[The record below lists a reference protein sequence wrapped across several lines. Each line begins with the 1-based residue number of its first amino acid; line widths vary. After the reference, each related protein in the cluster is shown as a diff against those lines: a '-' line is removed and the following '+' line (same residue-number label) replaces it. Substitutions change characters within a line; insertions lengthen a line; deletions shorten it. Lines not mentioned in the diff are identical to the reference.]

1 MLISKNK
8 VKKSVFTLFSFAL
21 VFTSCNTGPKAID
34 YGTDSC
40 YFCQMTI
47 VDKLHAAEIITKKG
61 KVYKFDATECMINNL
76 KDIDT
81 ATIDMYLS
89 VDYTNPEILIDATK
103 ATFLIS
109 KNIPSP
115 MGAYLSTFKHK
126 EDAIS
131 KKKEKGGEIYTWKEL
146 QIKLKK

>member
-1 MLISKNK
+1 
-8 VKKSVFTLFSFAL
+8 
-21 VFTSCNTGPKAID
+21 
-34 YGTDSC
+34 
-40 YFCQMTI
+40 
-47 VDKLHAAEIITKKG
+47 
-61 KVYKFDATECMINNL
+61 MINNL